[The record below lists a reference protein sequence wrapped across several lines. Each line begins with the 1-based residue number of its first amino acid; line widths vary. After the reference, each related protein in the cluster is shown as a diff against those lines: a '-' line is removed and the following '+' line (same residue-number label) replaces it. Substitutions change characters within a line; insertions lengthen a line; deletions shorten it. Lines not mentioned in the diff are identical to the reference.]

1 MAITITQQP
10 NLDSHFSAF
19 HPLPIKCTSNRAN
32 IVNIKAVV
40 REGNTGTAIATIRK
54 PYDIGTINSFTIDI
68 FSIVQSLVS
77 YDLPLFGIHS
87 QCTNSYKYIYLSLE
101 EEYLSGGILVTGSNV
116 STNKFNVH
124 NCAINR
130 LETTATDFSST
141 ILSFDNGEARIP
153 IGLEDSYYIQAIKT
167 GNFDHLQVTVYYS
180 NNTFNTFNDTIGWS
194 DDERWNI
201 SCGPFYIIN
210 ALGANSDIVKY
221 TVGIADVGNV
231 IVSNILT
238 FVIDNSCSIDPFKL
252 TYLNQ
257 RGAFNTFTFKTKLVF
272 KESVKKELWSKRKE
286 VGVGYSLSS
295 NTPEVGL
302 FKDETIS
309 KYEIESQPI
318 HSAFMDELR
327 EILYAKAVFLTLY
340 QGYTATFGP
349 DVVINGTF
357 NTIAGWTTSVS
368 LLGTLSYAGNKVTFY
383 DPVADSI
390 ALVEQPGIL
399 TIGETYRV
407 TAHVT
412 NNNGVQITAN
422 GNLLAN
428 PNQNGVLSVDFN
440 ANSTGISF
448 EFSNGPSTG
457 GVHFDNVTIY
467 AIRNYQ
473 LSVYLPMLIDD
484 GEYTVADNRKRE
496 NKLSFSAIF
505 ANKNYNGIG

>member
-10 NLDSHFSAF
+10 NADAHFSAF

-40 REGNTGTAIATIRK
+40 REGSTGNAIATIRK
-54 PYDIGTINSFTIDI
+54 PYDIGTINNFTIDI
-68 FSIVQSLVS
+68 FSIVQSLVT
-77 YDLPLFGIHS
+77 YDLPLFGFHS
-87 QCTNSYKYIYLSLE
+87 QCTNSYQYIYLSLT
-101 EEYLSGGILVTGSNV
+101 EEYLSGGVLVIGSNV

-124 NCAINR
+124 NVAINR
-130 LETTATDFSST
+130 LEQTATDFAST

-153 IGLEDSYYIQAIKT
+153 IGSEDSYYIQAIKT
-167 GNFDHLQVTVYYS
+167 GTFDHLQVTVYYS
-180 NNTFNTFNDTIGWS
+180 NGTTATFNDPIAWGS
-194 DDERWNI
+194 DERWNI
-201 SCGPFYIIN
+201 SCGPFYIVN
-210 ALGANSDIVKY
+210 VLGANSDIVKY
-221 TVGIADVGNV
+221 TVGIADAGNI
-231 IVSNILT
+231 IVSNLLT
-238 FVIDNSCSIDPFKL
+238 FVIDNTCSIDPFKL

-257 RGAFNTFTFKTKLVF
+257 RGAFNTFTFKTKIVF

-327 EILYAKAVFLTLY
+327 EILYSKAVFLTIY
-340 QGYTATFGP
+340 QSYVANYGSN
-349 DVVINGTF
+349 VVNNGTF

-368 LLGTLSYAGNKVTFY
+368 LSGTLSFAGNKVTFY

-390 ALVEQPGIL
+390 ALVEQSGIL

-428 PNQNGVLSVDFN
+428 PNQNGILSVDFT

-457 GVHFDNVTIY
+457 GVEFDNVTIY
-467 AIRNYQ
+467 AIRTYQ
-473 LSVYLPMLIDD
+473 LSIYLPMLIDD